1 MCMHRRSILALILFL
16 MVLPSIADAVSSAS
30 APTGLVGH
38 WTFDNKD
45 MISTVADVS
54 GRGNNGRLMNFTS
67 TTTVA
72 GVLGQALDF
81 DAAHQQYVSIQNSP
95 SLRDYPNGVTYSV
108 WFKLKSAE
116 MSGVLAQT
124 GSPYLD
130 LWMNGES
137 KLRWETNDGQ
147 SFLSPRNILP
157 NVWYH
162 AVGTYDTALS
172 SNQAKL
178 YINGILDNQAT
189 LSFTTTNTHP
199 VVIGLY
205 YGWGSIN
212 GAIDDARIY
221 NRALSGA
228 EVTQLYNS
236 GITSTST
243 IQGYRVLMPGNVADT
258 VAQTVRVSGGASSAT
273 NPYYL
278 AVKSGSTYT
287 VSVPARTNY
296 SVGYTLCIDST
307 TCHSQ
312 TPTAGRIAA
321 VTIPSGGRHYADLW
335 WHYKPILTAKP
346 NPCTVTVGSTTCS
359 TALAWGKPSTPV
371 SQLWV
376 SVNGAA
382 QTKVTCKS
390 GLMQKIPWIRPNRSY
405 AFKLYHTDSCTTSVT
420 NVAPNARVTV
430 RGNIATTTVVGL
442 FTHTLARTWTGP
454 EVIALQTA
462 LGQLGFYSGE
472 VTGYFGPVTEAAVKS
487 LQVQNNIAAVGILGP
502 LTRSLLQRLLG
513 Y

>member
-1 MCMHRRSILALILFL
+1 MRMHRRSIVALILFL
-16 MVLPSIADAVSSAS
+16 MVLPSLADAVSSES
-30 APTGLVGH
+30 AATGLVGH

-54 GRGNNGRLMNFTS
+54 GWGNNGKLMNFTS

-108 WFKLKSAE
+108 WFKLKSTE

-189 LSFTTTNTHP
+189 LSFSTTNTHP

-236 GITSTST
+236 GITATST
-243 IQGYRVLMPGNVADT
+243 IRGYRVLLPGNIADT
-258 VAQTVRVSGGASSAT
+258 VAQTVSVRGGSSSTA
-273 NPYYL
+273 NPYRL
-278 AVKSGSTYT
+278 SVSSGATYT
-287 VSVPARTNY
+287 VSVPARKGY
-296 SVGYTLCIDST
+296 SIGYTLCTDST

-312 TPTAGRIAA
+312 APTPGRSAT
-321 VTIPSGGRHYADLW
+321 VTIPSGRGHYVDLW
-335 WHYKPILTAKP
+335 WHYKPVITATP
-346 NPCTVTVGSTTCS
+346 NPCTVTVGSTTCATTLS
-359 TALAWGKPSTPV
+359 WGKPSTPV
-371 SQLWV
+371 SQLWF
-376 SVNGAA
+376 SVNGGA
-382 QTKVTCKS
+382 QKSLTCKS
-390 GLMQKIPWIRPNRSY
+390 GLTQKVPWIRPNRSY
-405 AFKLYHTDSCTTSVT
+405 VFNLYHTDTCTTSVV
-420 NVAPNARVTV
+420 NMAPHTSVTV
-430 RGNIATTTVVGL
+430 RGNMETTTVIDP

-472 VTGYFGPVTEAAVKS
+472 VTGYFGTQTEEAVKS
-487 LQVQNNIAAVGILGP
+487 LQEQNNLAAVGIVGP
-502 LTRSLLQRLLG
+502 KTRELLQRLLG